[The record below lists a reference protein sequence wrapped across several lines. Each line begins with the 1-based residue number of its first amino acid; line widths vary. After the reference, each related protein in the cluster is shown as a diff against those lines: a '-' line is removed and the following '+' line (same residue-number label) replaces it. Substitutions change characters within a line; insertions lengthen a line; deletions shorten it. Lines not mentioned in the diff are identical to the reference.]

1 MPDNTDLDVELNHDF
16 CKALEGD
23 RDCALDIWKDIA
35 NGNWSLENKLW
46 CQEVASRLVDVDT
59 PYDSKARAEG
69 IQKAVGL
76 GGKENKNRY
85 IDDGFVPLMD
95 FDKYDQDGNIIPE
108 KYIEKIREIKELI
121 LKEKP
126 GLYDSDLE
134 RLIKRRV
141 SECNK
146 TKN

>member
-1 MPDNTDLDVELNHDF
+1 MPDNTDLDIEISDDLNE
-16 CKALEGD
+16 ALIGN
-23 RDCALDIWKDIA
+23 RDCALDIWKEIA

-59 PYDSKARAEG
+59 TYAPNARAKA

-76 GGKENKNRY
+76 GGKTNPNRY
-85 IDDGFVPLMD
+85 IDALLPLMD
-95 FDKYDQDGNIIPE
+95 FDKYDQAGNVIIE
-108 KYIEKIREIKELI
+108 KNIDKIREIKKLM

-126 GLYDSDLE
+126 GLNERDLE
-134 RLIKRRV
+134 NLIRARV
-141 SECNK
+141 LASKK

>member
-1 MPDNTDLDVELNHDF
+1 
-16 CKALEGD
+16 
-23 RDCALDIWKDIA
+23 
-35 NGNWSLENKLW
+35 
-46 CQEVASRLVDVDT
+46 
-59 PYDSKARAEG
+59 
-69 IQKAVGL
+69 
-76 GGKENKNRY
+76 
-85 IDDGFVPLMD
+85 MD

-108 KYIEKIREIKELI
+108 KYIEKIREIRELI
-121 LKEKP
+121 LKDKP